1 MCIIALYNNCF
12 LTQFIAHQN
21 EEDHK
26 LDYQLKQEGDL
37 ALLSQVVANDK
48 TLEDTLHGVSSRV
61 HRKQPFLLKLLVE
74 A

>member
-1 MCIIALYNNCF
+1 MCIIALYSNCF
-12 LTQFIAHQN
+12 LTLFIAHQN

-37 ALLSQVVANDK
+37 ALLSQVVSNDK
-48 TLEDTLHGVSSRV
+48 TLEDTLHGVSRV
-61 HRKQPFLLKLLVE
+61 HRKQLLLLKLLVE

>member
-1 MCIIALYNNCF
+1 MSIIALYNNCF
-12 LTQFIAHQN
+12 LTLFIAHQN

-37 ALLSQVVANDK
+37 VLLSQVVANDK
-48 TLEDTLHGVSSRV
+48 ILEDILQGVSRI
-61 HRKQPFLLKLLVE
+61 HRKQLFLLKLLVE